1 LLLSLIEMVRKN
13 PNTDTYTLLGYC
25 YGTNLRT
32 QLTQLLKSE
41 RITPQ
46 EGIEEEFNHIIDN
59 ILSDIAKKLDLLELR
74 GELNSRVSAT
84 KDSN

>member
-1 LLLSLIEMVRKN
+1 MVRKT

-25 YGTNLRT
+25 YGTSLKT

-59 ILSDIAKKLDLLELR
+59 ILSDIAKKLNLLELR